1 MLEFI
6 PRLARFRAVNSSACK
21 LVALLALLLGL
32 TALPSHAQTP
42 ASAAWSANWTPI
54 FNGRDLHNWTNTDFV
69 ASGKITV
76 VSNQIH
82 LAAGG
87 IMTGINWTNGPLP
100 KSNYEIS
107 LDAMK
112 TDGGDFFCGLTFP
125 VGDSFCSLILGGWG
139 GTTVGLSS
147 LDDLDASENETSK
160 SITFDPGR
168 WYHVQVAITPAK
180 ITAWLDNNKII
191 DAPIAGRK
199 VSLRPG
205 PIEFSVPL
213 GLATYQ
219 TGAAYRNIQLRLL
232 KP

>member
-1 MLEFI
+1 MLAF
-6 PRLARFRAVNSSACK
+6 RFA
-21 LVALLALLLGL
+21 VALAFAFVPLCAR
-32 TALPSHAQTP
+32 AQSP
-42 ASAAWSANWTPI
+42 APPAWSTHWTPL
-54 FNGRDLHNWTNTDFV
+54 FDGRDLHNWTNTDFV

-76 VSNQIH
+76 SSNEIH

-112 TDGGDFFCGLTFP
+112 TDGSDFFCGLTFP

-147 LDDLDASENETSK
+147 LDDLDASENETTK
-160 SITFDPGR
+160 SISFDSGH
-168 WYHVQVAITPAK
+168 WYHVQVAVTPAK
-180 ITAWLDNNKII
+180 ITAWLDNKKII
-191 DAPIAGRK
+191 EAPIAGRK

-232 KP
+232 NP